1 MDLILDP
8 HMAPFLIFG
17 LRVLN
22 NAIGTIRVVFVSRGQ
37 KAWSFTFASME
48 SLLFAYTAGQV
59 ITDLENVPKLV
70 AYVLGFAVGGYVGTM
85 IENRFYHVYDDIT
98 IISSR
103 PVAREIAAALRDA
116 DHGVTEIQAVG
127 ARGEVTELRVIA
139 HRRDL
144 QNVLTI
150 ARQIKED
157 VFITVE
163 QSSFIR
169 NGWIHN
175 HHR

>member
-1 MDLILDP
+1 MNLLDP
-8 HMAPFLIFG
+8 QFAPLLIFG

-22 NAIGTIRVVFVSRGQ
+22 NAIGTIRIVFVSRGQ
-37 KAWSFTFASME
+37 KSWSFAFASME

-59 ITDLENVPKLV
+59 ITDLENVPKLA
-70 AYVLGFAVGGYVGTM
+70 AYVMGFAVGGYVGTI

-98 IISSR
+98 IIASR
-103 PVAREIAAALRDA
+103 PIAHKIAVALREA
-116 DHGVTEIQAVG
+116 DHGVTEILGEG
-127 ARGEVTELRVIA
+127 AQGEVAELRIIA

-144 QNVLTI
+144 QDVLNI
-150 ARQIKED
+150 ARRIKDD

>member
-1 MDLILDP
+1 MNPLDP
-8 HMAPFLIFG
+8 QFAPILIFI

-22 NAIGTIRVVFVSRGQ
+22 NAVGTVRLVFVSRNQ
-37 KAWSFTFASME
+37 KGWGFAFASLE

-59 ITDLENVPKLV
+59 ITDLENIPKLV
-70 AYVLGFAVGGYVGTM
+70 AYVLGFAVGGYVGM
-85 IENRFYHVYDDIT
+85 VIENRFYNVYDDVK
-98 IISSR
+98 IIAER
-103 PVAREIAAALRDA
+103 DIAHQIAVALRDA
-116 DHGVTEIQAVG
+116 DHGVTELIGQG
-127 ARGEVTELRVIA
+127 ARGEVEELQIIT

-144 QNVLTI
+144 VDVIQI
-150 ARQIKED
+150 AQSIKED

>member
-1 MDLILDP
+1 MSPLDP
-8 HMAPFLIFG
+8 QFAPILIFT

-22 NAIGTIRVVFVSRGQ
+22 NAVGTVRLVLASRGQ
-37 KAWSFTFASME
+37 RGWAFAFASME

-59 ITDLENVPKLV
+59 ITDLENIPKLA
-70 AYVLGFAVGGYVGTM
+70 AYVLGFAVGGYVGM
-85 IENRFYHVYDDIT
+85 LIENRFYHAYDDVT
-98 IISSR
+98 IIASR
-103 PVAREIAAALRDA
+103 PIAHQIAVALRDA
-116 DHGVTEIQAVG
+116 DHGVTELIGEG
-127 ARGEVTELRVIA
+127 ARGEVAELRVIC

-144 QNVLTI
+144 ADVIRI
-150 ARQIKED
+150 AHDIKED

-169 NGWIHN
+169 NGWIHA

>member
-1 MDLILDP
+1 MSLFDP
-8 HMAPFLIFG
+8 QFIPILIFV

-22 NAIGTIRVVFVSRGQ
+22 NAVGTIRVVLASRGQ
-37 KAWSFTFASME
+37 RASTFAFASLE

-59 ITDLENVPKLV
+59 ITDLENVPKLI
-70 AYVLGFAVGGYVGTM
+70 AYVLGFAVGGYVGM
-85 IENRFYHVYDDIT
+85 LIENRFYHAYDDVT
-98 IISSR
+98 IIASR
-103 PVAREIAAALRDA
+103 PIAHQIAVALRDA
-116 DHGVTEIQAVG
+116 DHGVTELIGEG
-127 ARGEVTELRVIA
+127 ARGEVAELRVVC

-144 QNVLTI
+144 TDVIRI
-150 ARQIKED
+150 AHGIKDD

-169 NGWIHN
+169 NGWIHA